1 MLVRTTEMTAV
12 LVGVLTV
19 VLLMSLLRIK
29 QADPSLATFEGRFA
43 RLITFIG
50 PAILV
55 GSGMYLY
62 TADMLMLTVIASLIY
77 IAFRQLVIEPK
88 SSSTVR
94 QLLNAFCM
102 LPAVVIAYGLAS
114 SSTGF
119 GWLSD
124 IAWLPVF
131 ASAIAILLVDVAVRD
146 PKSGA
151 GYRRSASLVIVVA
164 MLANLSTY
172 PTMTTAV
179 VCLLS
184 GVFVL
189 VYGYSFEQRI
199 DFVAGLITV
208 LIGVGYQCVPA
219 FEVFDLGNW
228 GALASVGVLAI
239 VAGSVLERHGALI
252 RARVG
257 AWQSSF
263 KKWQY

>member
-1 MLVRTTEMTAV
+1 LPVRTTEMIAV

-29 QADPSLATFEGRFA
+29 QAALSLATFEGRFA
-43 RLITFIG
+43 RLITFTG
-50 PAILV
+50 LAILV
-55 GSGMYLY
+55 GRCMNLC
-62 TADMLMLTVIASLIY
+62 TADMFMLTVIASLIY
-77 IAFRQLVIEPK
+77 I
-88 SSSTVR
+88 
-94 QLLNAFCM
+94 AFCM
-102 LPAVVIAYGLAS
+102 LPAVVIAYGLTS
-114 SSTGF
+114 SITSF

-131 ASAIAILLVDVAVRD
+131 ASAIAILLVDVSVRD

-151 GYRRSASLVIVVA
+151 GYRRSASLLIVVA
-164 MLANLSTY
+164 MLANLSMY

-208 LIGVGYQCVPA
+208 LIGVGYQCVLA

-239 VAGSVLERHGALI
+239 VAGSVLEHHGALI